1 MFFANSP
8 PQTSD
13 DATHYGIVKSV
24 DYAAGLAIV
33 DLGEIDTPPL
43 PWGALA
49 THVLKIWIPIFEGD
63 QVKINA
69 PNGDFE
75 GALIEHCVFT
85 DADMASCKGQNIK
98 IELANDD
105 SIILNPLTGKMD
117 IHLSQPIDIHVPQ
130 YNLTGDLNVT
140 GTINATTDVIG
151 GGKSLKTHKH
161 TTVKAGT
168 DISGAPQ

>member
-1 MFFANSP
+1 MFFANSQ

-24 DYAAGLAIV
+24 DYETGLAIV

-98 IELANDD
+98 IELANAD

-151 GGKSLKTHKH
+151 GGKSLKIHKH